1 MNEPTIA
8 TRNDKTKHLLII
20 THAPSNNTQKLTETL
35 VNAANS
41 SATECS
47 KTDGGS
53 DYVLIITQR
62 AALKANSDDVLNADA
77 IILMTP
83 ENLGYLSGGMKD
95 FFDRIYYPCLEFK
108 QGLPIAAIIRAGQ
121 DGTGAKR
128 ALETITTGLKWR
140 WVQAP
145 IICRGP
151 WQESFVFQAE
161 ELASAMALALQQG
174 II

>member
-1 MNEPTIA
+1 MSAPIA
-8 TRNDKTKHLLII
+8 AAKNDNTKCLLII
-20 THAPSNNTQKLTETL
+20 THAPSENTQKLSYTL
-35 VNAANS
+35 LNAAHSFAQESLDPGNN
-41 SATECS
+41 TGY
-47 KTDGGS
+47 T
-53 DYVLIITQR
+53 VVITQR
-62 AALKANSDDVLNADA
+62 AALEANSEDVLNADA

-95 FFDRIYYPCLEFK
+95 FFDRIYYPCLELK

-151 WQESFVFQAE
+151 WQETFLSHAE
-161 ELASAMALALQQG
+161 ELAGAMTLGLQQG